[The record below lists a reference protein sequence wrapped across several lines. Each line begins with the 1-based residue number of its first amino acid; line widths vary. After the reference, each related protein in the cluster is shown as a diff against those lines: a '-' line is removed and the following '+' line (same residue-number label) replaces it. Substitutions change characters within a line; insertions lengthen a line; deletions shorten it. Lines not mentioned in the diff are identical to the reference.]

1 MTRGGSGPLVM
12 NGPLSALAAAPD
24 DQRASSTIN
33 SPGVDC
39 RNFPSFE
46 AEIAGGFECA
56 LKIGEM
62 LAPVDAIT
70 ATGLRANSIAIAG
83 NRSYSPSA
91 KRYSMVTFWPS
102 T

>member
-1 MTRGGSGPLVM
+1 MTHGGPGPLVM
-12 NGPLSALAAAPD
+12 NGLLFASAAARD
-24 DQRASSTIN
+24 DQRASSIIN

-62 LAPVDAIT
+62 LGV
-70 ATGLRANSIAIAG
+70 
-83 NRSYSPSA
+83 
-91 KRYSMVTFWPS
+91 F
-102 T
+102 